1 VSEQQ
6 AYNFEVILLQRVH
19 LKRKFFFSAK
29 TYTGEKMLMVNGDPG
44 SRPLDPEVFYS
55 PLNAQAQG

>member
-1 VSEQQ
+1 M
-6 AYNFEVILLQRVH
+6 
-19 LKRKFFFSAK
+19 LKRIFFSAI

-44 SRPLDPEVFYS
+44 SSSLDPEVFYS